1 MTQTSI
7 FYLQIMIIA
16 QKQAKNAQRKIMEL
30 CLNLDDEDFVEIKKK
45 CSHNENTSYIPK
57 QCPANWFSE
66 TNEANRHSPQ
76 KMSEL
81 KFAADRAY
89 TKKDFNGAIDIYKTI
104 LEESGFNRV
113 SKTPGPYR
121 YKRYFKINK
130 KTV

>member
-1 MTQTSI
+1 
-7 FYLQIMIIA
+7 
-16 QKQAKNAQRKIMEL
+16 MEL
-30 CLNLDDEDFVEIKKK
+30 CLNLDDEDFVEIEKK

-66 TNEANRHSPQ
+66 INEANRHSPQ

-89 TKKDFNGAIDIYKTI
+89 TTKDFNGAIDIYKTI

-121 YKRYFKINK
+121 YKRYFEINK